1 MHISITGKICFVL
14 LLIFSS
20 VLLGTTTLQSWR
32 ERSLLW
38 ELSQIQMGYQ
48 LDHYLNGLDP
58 ALLTGNPALRELL
71 LRRLPVP
78 PQVELLR
85 VLRAPTLPGESR
97 PQEQAQDSQDRAALA
112 GEARSQVV
120 QRHGKTLLVMTRP
133 ILASTRL
140 CGDTCPLAEGQV
152 LGALRLEYSLNA
164 QLDKMEQHVLTL
176 ALLLSLLFGA
186 GLLLAIYILRRQI
199 VTPLVRIRQTLD
211 RAADLGIWQ
220 EVQIRQD
227 DEIGRLAE
235 SVDHLMRRL
244 AADQDHQ
251 NKAP

>member
-32 ERSLLW
+32 ERSLLL

-48 LDHYLNGLDP
+48 LDHYLHGMDP
-58 ALLTGNPALRELL
+58 ALLTGNPALRDLL
-71 LRRLPVP
+71 HRRLPVP

-85 VLRAPTLPGESR
+85 VLRAPALPGESQPR
-97 PQEQAQDSQDRAALA
+97 ERAQDSLDRTALA
-112 GEARSQVV
+112 GEASTQVV
-120 QRHGKTLLVMTRP
+120 KRHGKTLLVMTRP
-133 ILASTRL
+133 ILATASL
-140 CGDTCPLAEGQV
+140 CGTACPLAEGQV
-152 LGALRLEYSLNA
+152 LGALRLEYSLDT

-199 VTPLVRIRQTLD
+199 VTPLSRIRQTLD

-220 EVQIRQD
+220 EVHIRQD
-227 DEIGRLAE
+227 DEIGRLGE

-244 AADQDHQ
+244 AADQGHQ

>member
-1 MHISITGKICFVL
+1 MHISITGKFCFVL

-32 ERSLLW
+32 ERSLLL
-38 ELSQIQMGYQ
+38 ELSQIQMDYQ
-48 LDHYLNGLDP
+48 LDHYLGSLDP
-58 ALLTGNPALRELL
+58 ALLIGEPT
-71 LRRLPVP
+71 RRARLQRQLPMA
-78 PQVELLR
+78 PQMQTWR
-85 VLRAPTLPGESR
+85 ILRAPTLPGEPL
-97 PQEQAQDSQDRAALA
+97 PQERPQDSQDQAALA
-112 GEARSQVV
+112 GDARSQLV
-120 QRHGKTLLVMTRP
+120 RHDGKSLLVLTRP
-133 ILASTRL
+133 ILANHAL
-140 CGDTCPLAEGQV
+140 CGHACPLPDGQV
-152 LGALRLEYSLNA
+152 LGAIRLEYSLDP
-164 QLDKMEQHVLTL
+164 QLDKMEQHMLSL

-199 VTPLVRIRQTLD
+199 VSPLVHMRRALD
-211 RAADLGIWQ
+211 RAADLGVWQ
-220 EVQIRQD
+220 EVHIRQD